1 MSNSFVICW
10 GPLSMEFSRQE
21 YWVAISYSRW
31 SFQPSDRTH
40 VTWISCTGMWIFYHW
55 ATWEAQDRFIR
66 NEVLI
71 TDNFI
76 PKYFIGFNVVV
87 NRLFLSLSNS
97 LLLVHRNATNFFL
110 LILYPQFYPI
120 NSWALVVFW

>member
-21 YWVAISYSRW
+21 YWVAISYSRG

-120 NSWALVVFW
+120 NSWALVVSW